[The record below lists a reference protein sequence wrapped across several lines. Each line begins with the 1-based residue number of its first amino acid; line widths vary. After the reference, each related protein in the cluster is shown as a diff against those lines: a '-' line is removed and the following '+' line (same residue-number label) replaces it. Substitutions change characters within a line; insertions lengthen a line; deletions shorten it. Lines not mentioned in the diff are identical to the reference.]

1 MQPVRASVVFII
13 FIGAAAIIIS
23 RLFFLQVF
31 EHDFYAA
38 LARGQQQVFENIVPE
53 RGGIFLTDKNNETTP
68 LAVNKDFPFVYAVPK
83 DIEDGEKTAKQLSE
97 IFGGDE
103 KEILEKLS
111 KKEDTYEVL
120 AQRINEEQ
128 VQKIKDLNIK
138 GIAIRNERLRYYPA
152 GSLASHVSGFVG
164 QDEEGVIGRY
174 GLEGFYE
181 KKLRGVVGKLVGEK
195 DARGNILQSFG
206 ENKDAA
212 QPGNDLLLT
221 IDPNIQTIVEEKLR
235 DATEKWSIDGGTI
248 IVMDP
253 LTGAIR
259 ALANFPNFDLNNY
272 SKVED
277 ANVFA
282 NPAVSHLFEPGSV
295 FKPITIAA
303 GLDTKTITPGTTY
316 ENTGSV
322 KIGSYTI
329 TNVVQEAKGIRTMT
343 EVLEESLNT
352 GVIFVEE
359 KTGQDVF
366 KKYVESFG
374 MNEKTGIDIFGEVS
388 GNISNLSDKRAINY
402 ATASFGQGIAIT
414 PIEMTMGIAAI
425 ANQGELMTPYV
436 VQTIRH
442 ADGTEE
448 RTQPESKR
456 KVMSSRVANDLIAM
470 MVSVV
475 RNGTGK
481 RAQIPGYTIAG
492 KTGTA
497 QVPNPESRGY
507 SDKDIHTFAGFFPA
521 FDPRVL
527 IFIKLDDPKGVRYA
541 EGSAVPLF
549 REIAEYL
556 ITYYAIPPDAPQ
568 N

>member
-1 MQPVRASVVFII
+1 MQSARASVIFII
-13 FIGAAAIIIS
+13 FIGVAAVIIS
-23 RLFFLQVF
+23 RLFFLQIF
-31 EHDFYAA
+31 KYDLYSA
-38 LARGQQQVFENIVPE
+38 LARGQQQVFEDITPE
-53 RGGIFLTDKNNETTP
+53 RGQIFLMDKNSETTP

-83 DIEDGEKTAKQLSE
+83 DIEESERTAKQLAE
-97 IFGGDE
+97 ILEKDE

-120 AQRINEEQ
+120 AQRLGDEQ
-128 VQKIKDLNIK
+128 VKKIKDLNIV
-138 GIAIRNERLRYYPA
+138 GIAIKNERLRYYPA

-164 QDEEGVIGRY
+164 WDKDSVVGRY

-181 KKLRGVVGKLVGEK
+181 KQLRGIVGKLVGEK
-195 DARGNILQSFG
+195 DARGNILQSLG

-212 QPGNDLLLT
+212 EAGDDLLLT

-235 DATEKWSIDGGTI
+235 DAIEKWGIDGGTI

-253 LTGAIR
+253 ITGAIR
-259 ALANFPNFDLNNY
+259 ALANSPNFDLNNY

-282 NPAVSHLFEPGSV
+282 NSAVSHLFEPGSV
-295 FKPITIAA
+295 FKPITLAA
-303 GLDTKTITPGTTY
+303 GLDTKKITPGTVY

-329 TNVVQEAKGIRTMT
+329 SNVVQEAKGMRTMT

-352 GVIFVEE
+352 GVIFAEE
-359 KTGQDVF
+359 KTGHEVF
-366 KKYVESFG
+366 KKYVEAFG
-374 MNEKTGIDIFGEVS
+374 MDEKTGIDIFGEVS
-388 GNISNLSDKRAINY
+388 GNTLNLSENRPINY

-425 ANQGELMTPYV
+425 ANQGELMTPYL
-436 VQTIRH
+436 VQIVRH
-442 ADGTEE
+442 ADGGEE
-448 RTQPESKR
+448 RTQPKSKR
-456 KVMSSRVANDLIAM
+456 KVISSRAANDLTAM

-481 RAQIPGYTIAG
+481 RAQISGYTIAG

-497 QVPNPESRGY
+497 EVPNSDRKGY

-527 IFIKLDDPKGVRYA
+527 IFVKLDDPKGVRYA
-541 EGSAVPLF
+541 ESSAVPLF

-556 ITYYAIPPDAPQ
+556 ITYYSIPPDAQQ